1 MNIRPDRSPRRSAPA
16 RFRRGFVAIALALL
30 PATAFAAA
38 PAVELEVDAR
48 EAPRRILHSRL
59 STFVVPGEDGQATLA
74 YPKWIPGEHGPTGPL
89 TDLAGLVI
97 RNGDLALP
105 WQRDPVDLYGF
116 RFAVPVGGAEVS
128 VQLDFL
134 TPAPGTDGF
143 SGAASASDRLAVLS
157 WNQVLLYPA
166 GAKSAELVV
175 QPSLRLPAGWTFG
188 TALAVE
194 SHSGDLVRFS
204 PVSLERL
211 IDSPVLMGAHL
222 REFPLDGGSPPR
234 HFLVAAADSAAALEM
249 PEPHR
254 QNLWRLIV
262 EAEALFGSHAY
273 DDYHFLLTLSDQ
285 VAHFGLEHHES
296 SDDRVKESSLV
307 DDDQRLLSATLL
319 PHEYVHSWNGKFR
332 RPADLATAD
341 FQAPMK
347 SELLWVYE
355 GLTQYLGFVLT
366 ARSGLY
372 TPEQARDHLAGVAEW
387 ARLRGG
393 RRWRSLEDTATSAQ
407 LLYYARPDW
416 SNFRRG
422 VDYYDEGL
430 LVWLDADVTIRRA
443 TAGKRSLD
451 DFCRLFFG
459 GREGSPA
466 VHPYAYADVVAALHQ
481 VAPLDWD
488 AFFRQRVKE
497 VAPQPPL
504 AGIDGAGWRLGYGVT
519 RTPIAKVAEDDSGE
533 SDLSSS
539 IGLRISK
546 DGDIVDI
553 VPSGPADLAGVPPVA
568 RLVAVDGRK
577 AAPKVLRDAIRLA
590 GTGGAVELLVENG
603 DYFSTFRVGVP
614 SGERYPRLEPVAGAA
629 DLLTKILAPR
639 RP

>member
-1 MNIRPDRSPRRSAPA
+1 MSSTPHRSPCRSRRAVSSPA
-16 RFRRGFVAIALALL
+16 VLALAGVLL
-30 PATAFAAA
+30 PLAAFAA
-38 PAVELEVDAR
+38 PPVVRLDVDAR
-48 EAPRRILHSRL
+48 EASRRILHSRL
-59 STFVVPGEDGQATLA
+59 ATFVLPGADGQATLV

-97 RNGDLALP
+97 RSGDRTIP

-116 RFAVPVGGAEVS
+116 RFPLPPAGSEIA

-134 TPAPGTDGF
+134 TPAPGTEGF

-166 GAKSAELVV
+166 GLKGSEAVF
-175 QPSLRLPAGWTFG
+175 QPSLRLPEGWTFG

-194 SHSGDLVRFS
+194 SQSGDLVRFK

-222 REFPLDGGSPPR
+222 REFPLDQGSPPR

-249 PEPHR
+249 PEEQR
-254 QNLWRLIV
+254 QHLSRLIV
-262 EAEALFGSHAY
+262 EAGALFGDQAY
-273 DDYHFLLTLSDQ
+273 GDYHFLLSLSDQ

-296 SDDRVKESSLV
+296 SDDRVSESSLV
-307 DDDQRLLSATLL
+307 DDDKRLLSATLL
-319 PHEYVHSWNGKFR
+319 PHEYVHSWNGKYR

-347 SELLWVYE
+347 TELLWVYE
-355 GLTQYLGFVLT
+355 GLTQYLGWVLT

-372 TPEQARDHLAGVAEW
+372 TGDQARDLLAGIAEW

-393 RRWRSLEDTATSAQ
+393 RRWRSLADTATSAQ

-416 SNFRRG
+416 SNLRRG

-430 LVWLDADVTIRRA
+430 LVWLDADVAIRKA
-443 TAGKRSLD
+443 TAGKSSLD

-459 GREGSPA
+459 GQNGSPA
-466 VHPYAYADVVAALHQ
+466 LRPYDYQEVIATLGR

-488 AFFRQRVKE
+488 GFFRQRVRD
-497 VAPQPPL
+497 VAAAPPL
-504 AGIDGAGWRLGYGVT
+504 GGITGAGWHLAYQPK
-519 RTPIAKVAEDDSGE
+519 RTALAKTAEDVSE
-533 SDLSSS
+533 ETDLSTS
-539 IGLRISK
+539 IGLSLAK
-546 DGDIVDI
+546 SGAVLDV
-553 VPSGPADLAGVPPVA
+553 VPGGPADVA
-568 RLVAVDGRK
+568 RVAPASRLAAVNGRK
-577 AAPKVLRDAIRLA
+577 YSPKVLRDALRTTA
-590 GTGGAVELLVENG
+590 PGARVSLLLENG
-603 DYFSTFRVGVP
+603 EFFSTLEVVVP
-614 SGERYPRLEPVAGAA
+614 EGERYAGLARTVGDE
-629 DLLTKILAPR
+629 DLLSAILAAK